1 MIGENY
7 MKELQVLIAASK
19 LSGAGSATE
28 KQKLL
33 SGCKTETMEWF
44 LQIAANPFK
53 TTKVSKLNIIDA
65 STIKEDAFQN
75 IKDKISYL
83 LTVKAAKDEDRNY
96 LEDNLSY
103 LDASYDEKEMLVKI
117 LTKNLNIGIG
127 TSIINKV
134 FGKNFIP
141 DLELMAAQDDMTQ
154 IDTSKTNYAEIKYD
168 GVRVIAVEEKDG
180 VTFYTRNFNILN
192 SELMPSIEKE
202 AFDFIETMNLPIVVK
217 ADGLCAGKGVI
228 IAQSKDEAKTAVS
241 DMLSG
246 ASFGDAGTSVV
257 VEEYLDGYEL
267 SVFAICDGE
276 NYKVLP
282 AAQDHKRVGDGD
294 TGPNT
299 GGMGAYAPTP
309 LVNDDI
315 YKKIEERVIKP
326 TLKGMQNEGAPFEGV
341 LFIGVMVVKGEPI
354 ILEYNVR
361 FGDPEC
367 EILMPLLATP
377 VSELFYKGAT
387 KQLDKLDIKIKDEF
401 GVGVVIASENYPYS
415 SSKPAE
421 ITVDEIE
428 NELSSS
434 SHISY
439 AGVEKID
446 GKLMATGGRVL
457 VCVGFGKTIKEAR
470 DNAYKLTTKVH
481 FSGKKCRSDIA
492 YQALK

>member
-1 MIGENY
+1 MNILILGSGGREFSIGLSIFKENAHNLFF
-7 MKELQVLIAASK
+7 MPGNGATDK
-19 LSGAGSATE
+19 LG
-28 KQKLL
+28 K
-33 SGCKTETMEWF
+33 
-44 LQIAANPFK
+44 
-53 TTKVSKLNIIDA
+53 NI
-65 STIKEDAFQN
+65 N
-75 IKDKISYL
+75 IKDYNDLAIW
-83 LTVKAAKDEDRNY
+83 AKDNSIDLTIVGPE
-96 LEDNLSY
+96 
-103 LDASYDEKEMLVKI
+103 APLV
-117 LTKNLNIGIG
+117 
-127 TSIINKV
+127 
-134 FGKNFIP
+134 
-141 DLELMAAQDDMTQ
+141 
-154 IDTSKTNYAEIKYD
+154 D
-168 GVRVIAVEEKDG
+168 GVVDIFKKHNLTIFGPSAAAARLEGSKVYMK
-180 VTFYTRNFNILN
+180 NILKKYN
-192 SELMPSIEKE
+192 IPTAAFIETSNEKE
-202 AFDFIETMNLPIVVK
+202 AHDFIETMNLPIVVK

-228 IAQSKDEAKTAVS
+228 IAQSKDEAKIAVS

-470 DNAYKLTTKVH
+470 DKAYELTTKVH